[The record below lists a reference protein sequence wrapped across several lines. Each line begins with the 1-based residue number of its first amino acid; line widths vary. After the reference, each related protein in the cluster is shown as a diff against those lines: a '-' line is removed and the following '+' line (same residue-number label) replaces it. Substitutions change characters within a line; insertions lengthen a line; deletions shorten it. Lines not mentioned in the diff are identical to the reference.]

1 MALFGLDAAGNSAYV
16 QAQGDGSVSV
26 PYILQHDILPS
37 GIQSAWAASTSG
49 VVVVSGVTGSSLR
62 ILNVFCTATSGGTV
76 QFRSGASGVTLTPN
90 FPVYASGAPLS
101 MGSVMGLFQTG
112 SGEGLETVVSSG
124 IEYQVLITYR
134 EVVV

>member
-37 GIQSAWAASTSG
+37 GIKSAWATSASG
-49 VVVVSGVTGSSLR
+49 VVVVSGVASRRLR
-62 ILNVFCTATSGGTV
+62 VLSVVCTATSGGTV
-76 QFRSGASGVTLTPN
+76 QFRSGASGTTLTPA

-101 MGSVMGLFQTG
+101 FNSIMGLFQTG
-112 SGEGLETVVSSG
+112 IGEGLETVVSSG
-124 IEYQVLITYR
+124 IQYQTLITYR
-134 EVVV
+134 EV